1 MKLPGSQ
8 IVAANID
15 SFCCTARLQLWSVMA
30 EVVNDLFDT
39 CTWLG
44 DYHEALEDFD
54 AKTVEVK
61 SKLRYGA
68 GQWEAKVLGEGT
80 GPVRILLPI
89 RERTCAD
96 LVFDAKDFSFP
107 SFANSLKRLS
117 LCEQLRRWCSEVHSA
132 WV

>member
-1 MKLPGSQ
+1 
-8 IVAANID
+8 
-15 SFCCTARLQLWSVMA
+15 MA

-89 RERTCAD
+89 HERTCAD
-96 LVFDAKDFSFP
+96 LVFDAKDLSFP

-132 WV
+132 WA

>member
-1 MKLPGSQ
+1 
-8 IVAANID
+8 
-15 SFCCTARLQLWSVMA
+15 MA

-61 SKLRYGA
+61 SKSRYGA

-96 LVFDAKDFSFP
+96 RVFDARTFLFP
-107 SFANSLKRLS
+107 SVANSLKRLYKFS
-117 LCEQLRRWCSEVHSA
+117 
-132 WV
+132 